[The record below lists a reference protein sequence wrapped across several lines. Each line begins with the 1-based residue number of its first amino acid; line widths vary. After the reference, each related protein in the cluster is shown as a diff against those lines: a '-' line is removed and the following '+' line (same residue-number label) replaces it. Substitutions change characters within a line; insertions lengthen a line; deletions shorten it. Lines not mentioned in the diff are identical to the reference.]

1 MESLRVL
8 EEKVAGAVDL
18 IAKLR
23 AENVTMAERLKKSEN
38 ESKRL
43 QHDLEKTRTAMDAL
57 AKNDE
62 EVKTLRSERKTL
74 KTRVESILQKLSVLD
89 AEE

>member
-8 EEKVAGAVDL
+8 EEKVAGAVEL

-23 AENVTMAERLKKSEN
+23 AENATMAERLKKTEN

-43 QHDLEKTRTAMDAL
+43 QHDLEKARTALDSL
-57 AKNDE
+57 TKSDE
-62 EVKTLRSERKTL
+62 EVKALRSERDTV